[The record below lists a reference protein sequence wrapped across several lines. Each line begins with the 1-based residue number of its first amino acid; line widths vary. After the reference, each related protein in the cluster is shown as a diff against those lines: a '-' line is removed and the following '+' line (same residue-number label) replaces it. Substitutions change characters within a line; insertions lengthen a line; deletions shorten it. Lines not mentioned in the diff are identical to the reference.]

1 MTKIIL
7 DNLLIEAK
15 NPYNYGKL
23 VESNGYA
30 EFNPSCGDAVVIYLL
45 FENNFV
51 RSMYFESKGC
61 VLSKAVA
68 SRLARFVEN
77 KEIEYLKE
85 IDPQQ
90 LLRTLT
96 ELELGPN
103 RARCGLMAIYALKKG
118 LQDA

>member
-1 MTKIIL
+1 
-7 DNLLIEAK
+7 
-15 NPYNYGKL
+15 
-23 VESNGYA
+23 
-30 EFNPSCGDAVVIYLL
+30 VVIYLL